1 MYDHN
6 IFFVV
11 SFCLLVFSILYNF
24 SIQWNNEGL

>member
-11 SFCLLVFSILYNF
+11 SFCLLVFNILSNF
-24 SIQWNNEGL
+24 SIQWNNESL